1 MSDKELKCQLSGI
14 IKTCSESLI
23 FLKMV
28 KIGRKNIRGHYLPNI
43 LATQNVPFNK
53 GLSSESEYLLRKNFH
68 QRLDNIKNSQNNLKS
83 DFLKTK
89 SQKIWNYFKKE
100 KKQLVTTKGTIPT
113 TASKGKDTQRTSISS
128 KIKEIDCITTENIN
142 LKVSTKVTLKVN
154 TASINQIHYPLLI
167 KNVQNFRGQNLK
179 QYLAERE
186 NIISNQ
192 FIHNFIEKSLKL
204 VLINTPKLN
213 LKFLFPFIS

>member
-14 IKTCSESLI
+14 IKTCAESLI

-53 GLSSESEYLLRKNFH
+53 GLSSPSEYLLRKNFH

-100 KKQLVTTKGTIPT
+100 KKTVSYNKGYNTNNGIQRKGHTKNFHIKQDQGNRLHYYRKYQFK
-113 TASKGKDTQRTSISS
+113 SKYKCNFES
-128 KIKEIDCITTENIN
+128 KYSQYQSNSLPITHKKCSE
-142 LKVSTKVTLKVN
+142 L
-154 TASINQIHYPLLI
+154 
-167 KNVQNFRGQNLK
+167 
-179 QYLAERE
+179 
-186 NIISNQ
+186 
-192 FIHNFIEKSLKL
+192 
-204 VLINTPKLN
+204 
-213 LKFLFPFIS
+213 

>member
-14 IKTCSESLI
+14 IKTCAESLI

-53 GLSSESEYLLRKNFH
+53 GLSSPSEYLLRKNFH

-100 KKQLVTTKGTIPT
+100 KKNSQL
-113 TASKGKDTQRTSISS
+113 Q
-128 KIKEIDCITTENIN
+128 
-142 LKVSTKVTLKVN
+142 
-154 TASINQIHYPLLI
+154 Q
-167 KNVQNFRGQNLK
+167 RGQYQQRHPK
-179 QYLAERE
+179 ERTHKLPYKARSRKS
-186 NIISNQ
+186 IALLQKIS
-192 FIHNFIEKSLKL
+192 I
-204 VLINTPKLN
+204 
-213 LKFLFPFIS
+213 